1 MKKKNKFGDDTLSIH
16 AGQKPDVEFGA
27 RAQPIYWTS
36 TFVFDDTDSAA
47 SLFNMERAG
56 HVYSRISNP
65 TVSSLEERIASLES
79 GVGSIVTSSGQSS
92 LHLAITTLMN
102 AGSHI
107 VASSSLYGGSHN
119 LLKYTLPR
127 FGIGTTFI
135 DSNKPGDF
143 KKAIKKNT
151 RLIFTETVANPQLKV
166 ADIPSLAEIANESNI
181 PLLVDSTLTSSYLIN
196 PVKYGASLVMHSL
209 TKFMSGHGTAMGG
222 VIIGYEIGKILKKE
236 TIFCER
242 INGKFVLRRG
252 FRIKKNSKV
261 LIIEDVITTGKSS
274 LECVKLIKKE
284 KAKLIG
290 FAAIIDRST
299 KKTLRIKSKIISEIK
314 INVPTYKKNKLP
326 IELASKSITIP
337 GSRFIK

>member
-36 TFVFDDTDSAA
+36 SFVFNDTDSAA

-56 HVYSRISNP
+56 HVYSEFP
-65 TVSSLEERIASLES
+65 THSISLEERIASLES

-92 LHLAITTLMN
+92 LHLGISTLMS

-127 FGIGTTFI
+127 FGINTTFI
-135 DSNKPGDF
+135 DSNKPEDF

-166 ADIPSLAEIANESNI
+166 ADIPSLAEIANDSHI

-196 PVKYGASLVMHSL
+196 PIKYGASLVMHS
-209 TKFMSGHGTAMGG
+209 
-222 VIIGYEIGKILKKE
+222 
-236 TIFCER
+236 
-242 INGKFVLRRG
+242 N
-252 FRIKKNSKV
+252 
-261 LIIEDVITTGKSS
+261 
-274 LECVKLIKKE
+274 
-284 KAKLIG
+284 
-290 FAAIIDRST
+290 
-299 KKTLRIKSKIISEIK
+299 
-314 INVPTYKKNKLP
+314 
-326 IELASKSITIP
+326 
-337 GSRFIK
+337 